1 MNNNRKTGCNK
12 LGVLHQS
19 LKKAEYELLKTEA
32 DVKKVLAM
40 LKTKAMSE
48 GHKTNTA
55 QETYA
60 ENQDEL
66 YQARLKVGV
75 AKGFLS
81 SCKVQL
87 KALEIGFEEW
97 RTKMVNAREGGME
110 HEVSTIDYYNGKTYW
125 NKSKDKLKD
134 VYEQRQF

>member
-1 MNNNRKTGCNK
+1 MDEQQQENWMHEIRS
-12 LGVLHQS
+12 LGPVIE
-19 LKKAEYELLKTEA
+19 KAEFEVFKTDA
-32 DVKKVLAM
+32 DVKKIFAM
-40 LKTKAMSE
+40 LKTRALAE

-81 SCKVQL
+81 SCKVQW

-97 RTKMVNAREGGME
+97 RTKMVNAREERKRYGA
-110 HEVSTIDYYNGKTYW
+110 
-125 NKSKDKLKD
+125 
-134 VYEQRQF
+134 